1 MAQYNYMIS
10 IVSQICSF
18 YTHFFPVTGVE
29 LPIIGE
35 APGSD
40 ERTGKKKPSEDEVI
54 DSEEGEEDSD
64 SPREF

>member
-1 MAQYNYMIS
+1 M
-10 IVSQICSF
+10 
-18 YTHFFPVTGVE
+18 FPVAGVE

-54 DSEEGEEDSD
+54 DLEDGEKDSD
-64 SPREF
+64 SPGEFLI